1 MQFCLVLTPK
11 PDSCFNGMSRHCD
24 VPEVKET
31 LQCLAILTCP
41 NPNKPR
47 KLKYRL
53 YVLTEYD
60 LSKIPVH
67 LEESLNM
74 VKYKEKVVHMDKNT
88 FSTAQRICKREEVAS
103 MQQYV
108 ENAMEN
114 VIPYEI
120 TLQIQPEKICKSTV
134 KDFQNFF
141 GDNGFDCVLTVL

>member
-1 MQFCLVLTPK
+1 M
-11 PDSCFNGMSRHCD
+11 
-24 VPEVKET
+24 
-31 LQCLAILTCP
+31 CP

-60 LSKIPVH
+60 LSDIPVH

-74 VKYKEKVVHMDKNT
+74 VKYKERVVHMDKDT
-88 FSTAQRICKREEVAS
+88 FSTAHRICKKTEIAS
-103 MQQYV
+103 MQQYLK
-108 ENAMEN
+108 NAMEN

-134 KDFQNFF
+134 KDFQLFF
-141 GDNGFDCVLTVL
+141 GDNDFDCVLTVL